1 VKLYLFP
8 AEGGEPTQVLDPPAE
23 MLDARDWS
31 PDGQAVDYVA
41 TDEGV
46 GNVWRLPLAGG
57 KPRQLTA
64 WKSDFVYRFAWSRD
78 GKQLAASRGTATT
91 DLVLIKDFR

>member
-1 VKLYLFP
+1 
-8 AEGGEPTQVLDPPAE
+8 

-31 PDGQAVDYVA
+31 PDGQGIDYVA
-41 TDEGV
+41 TEEGV
-46 GNVWRLPLAGG
+46 GNIWRLPLAGG
-57 KPRQLTA
+57 RPRPLTE